1 MRKQKPADQSR
12 LNESAPFGK
21 DLSFAASEAYRL
33 LRTSLF
39 FSLPN
44 NDRRCRIIGITSANA
59 GEGKSTTAL
68 NLSYMLAESHKKV
81 ILIEAD
87 MRLPTVSKRLGLNPT
102 PGLSNILVGLGGD
115 NLLQPSGIEER
126 LKIISAGDIPPN
138 PSELLGSDKM
148 KALLDALAQNVDFVV
163 IDLPP
168 INEVADALVV
178 SQYVDGMV
186 MVVRQN
192 YAHRSQL
199 SSAMRQLEHAGAK
212 VLGFVMTAS
221 TAQSKGKYKGK
232 YKKYYDTDKS
242 AEKPA
247 DKPAEKTS
255 EANNT

>member
-1 MRKQKPADQSR
+1 
-12 LNESAPFGK
+12 
-21 DLSFAASEAYRL
+21 
-33 LRTSLF
+33 
-39 FSLPN
+39 
-44 NDRRCRIIGITSANA
+44 
-59 GEGKSTTAL
+59 
-68 NLSYMLAESHKKV
+68 
-81 ILIEAD
+81 
-87 MRLPTVSKRLGLNPT
+87 
-102 PGLSNILVGLGGD
+102 
-115 NLLQPSGIEER
+115 
-126 LKIISAGDIPPN
+126 
-138 PSELLGSDKM
+138 M

-221 TAQSKGKYKGK
+221 TTQSKGKYKGK